1 MFDLALQVE
10 RRRLAAA
17 RLTGAPPA
25 ELANM
30 LLRVR
35 ARCDNAGD
43 RAGAL
48 ASITEAVELYRAL
61 AAANPAE
68 QVARRQEGMAW
79 HGHVGMLGSTPRI
92 EHVSGH

>member
-1 MFDLALQVE
+1 MPSSDPGGAEPRGARSFAFPTSPVLADVPIIFVSI
-10 RRRLAAA
+10 
-17 RLTGAPPA
+17 GH
-25 ELANM
+25 
-30 LLRVR
+30 RVQ
-35 ARCDNAGD
+35 DVV
-43 RAGAL
+43 
-48 ASITEAVELYRAL
+48 TRAL